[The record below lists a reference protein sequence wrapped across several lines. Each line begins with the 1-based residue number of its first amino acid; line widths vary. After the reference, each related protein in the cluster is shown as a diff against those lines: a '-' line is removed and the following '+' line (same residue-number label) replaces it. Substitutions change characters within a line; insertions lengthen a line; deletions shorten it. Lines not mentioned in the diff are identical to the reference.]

1 MEGRSV
7 FQDVSRRVE
16 RRGRARASAHRACAM
31 SGPASAIFEPYH
43 ESGPR
48 AQARGPLY
56 HWVYCPRIFFSIST
70 ALVFAGLISSDFS

>member
-43 ESGPR
+43 
-48 AQARGPLY
+48 
-56 HWVYCPRIFFSIST
+56 
-70 ALVFAGLISSDFS
+70 